1 MIEWTKSPV
10 WLEQAFDAA
19 LPEDDSIE
27 RRQMFGY
34 PAAFV
39 GGNMATGL
47 FGEQLIVRLSEERRA
62 ALLAEPGS
70 APFEPMPG
78 RQMKEYVVV
87 SPALV
92 SDPDA
97 LKRWIGEA
105 ATYAASLPSRA
116 KRAAEKAGKRTA
128 RKKVAKQAAKK
139 VAKQASKKPA
149 KAAAKRPTKRPTK
162 KPTKKATKKATRRTP
177 AKSKSRGSRRRTST
191 R

>member
-128 RKKVAKQAAKK
+128 KKKVAKKAAKKVAKQAAKK
-139 VAKQASKKPA
+139 PV
-149 KAAAKRPTKRPTK
+149 KAAAKRSTK
-162 KPTKKATKKATRRTP
+162 KPTKKATKKPTRKSP
-177 AKSKSRGSRRRTST
+177 GKSKPRGSRRRTSPK